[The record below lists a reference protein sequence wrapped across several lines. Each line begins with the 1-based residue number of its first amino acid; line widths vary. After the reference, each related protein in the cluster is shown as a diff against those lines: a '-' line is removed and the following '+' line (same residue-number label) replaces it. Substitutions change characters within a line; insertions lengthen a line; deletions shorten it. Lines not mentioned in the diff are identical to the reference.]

1 VDPLA
6 SAIQKT
12 FKCIEALARSP
23 QGMTVSEVATVAGF
37 SRPAATRL
45 LEGLLSD
52 SIIVRDPISK
62 RYRLGLQLYGW
73 STMAVQASTPVN
85 IARKEFIKLSQE
97 LKRECNF
104 LVLEGL
110 DAVLLERSEDIDGV
124 PLNRPVPGR
133 RLWFQTATGKS
144 MVANQAP
151 ATVKSILDRT
161 AKLIEPDKPT
171 TEELTIELDRARENG
186 YAVNSGMRPEGVIS
200 IGVPII
206 GHSAYAVAAIGTF
219 VDLSELESEEG
230 DAMIVQMKSTASR
243 VSHYL
248 GYESEIASAIH

>member
-1 VDPLA
+1 LA

-23 QGMTVSEVATVAGF
+23 QGMTVSEVASVAGF

-52 SIIVRDPISK
+52 AVIVRDPVSK
-62 RYRLGLQLYGW
+62 RYRLGLKLYEW
-73 STMAVQASTPVN
+73 SNLAVQASTPVN

-97 LKRECNF
+97 LGRECNF

-110 DAVLLERSEDIDGV
+110 DAVLIERSEDIDGV
-124 PLNRPVPGR
+124 PLNRPVSGR
-133 RLWFQTATGKS
+133 RLWFYTATGKA
-144 MVANQAP
+144 MVAHQP
-151 ATVKSILDRT
+151 AATIKSIIDRTVKLKDEGQPSV
-161 AKLIEPDKPT
+161 EQ
-171 TEELTIELDRARENG
+171 LTRDLEFARENG
-186 YAVNSGMRPEGVIS
+186 HAINAGVRPEGIVS

-206 GHSAYAVAAIGTF
+206 GHSGYAVAGIGTF
-219 VDLSELESEEG
+219 MPVGELDSEEG
-230 DAMIVQMKSTASR
+230 SAVIAQMKATVSR

-248 GYESEIASAIH
+248 GYETEIASAIH

>member
-1 VDPLA
+1 MA

-23 QGMTVSEVATVAGF
+23 QGMTVSELASVAGF

-62 RYRLGLQLYGW
+62 RYRLGLLLYGW
-73 STMAVQASTPVN
+73 SNLAVQASTPIN

-97 LKRECNF
+97 LGRECNF

-133 RLWFQTATGKS
+133 RLWFLTATGKT
-144 MVANQAP
+144 MVANQSP
-151 ATVKSILDRT
+151 ATVKSILERT
-161 AKLIEPDKPT
+161 AKLKDGNKPPI
-171 TEELTIELDRARENG
+171 EELSAELASVREKG
-186 YAVNSGMRPEGVIS
+186 YATNAGMRPEGIVS
-200 IGVPII
+200 VGVPVI
-206 GHSAYAVAAIGTF
+206 GHSTYAVAAIGTF
-219 VDLSELESEEG
+219 MEISEFESEEG
-230 DAMIVQMKSTASR
+230 DAVIAQMKSTASR
-243 VSHYL
+243 ISHYL

>member
-1 VDPLA
+1 MA

-73 STMAVQASTPVN
+73 SNLAVQASTPVN
-85 IARKEFIKLSQE
+85 IARKEFIKLSLE
-97 LKRECNF
+97 IGRECNF

-110 DAVLLERSEDIDGV
+110 DAVLLKRLEDIDGV

-133 RLWFQTATGKS
+133 RLWFLTATGKT
-144 MVANQAP
+144 MVANQSS

-161 AKLIEPDKPT
+161 AKLKDVSTPSTDEFT
-171 TEELTIELDRARENG
+171 AELASVREKG
-186 YAVNSGMRPEGVIS
+186 YAINAGIRP
-200 IGVPII
+200 
-206 GHSAYAVAAIGTF
+206 
-219 VDLSELESEEG
+219 
-230 DAMIVQMKSTASR
+230 KAS
-243 VSHYL
+243 S
-248 GYESEIASAIH
+248 ASACRLSATRPTPWPPSAPSWRSTPWKQKKAPTSSPR

>member
-1 VDPLA
+1 LA

-45 LEGLLSD
+45 LEGLLAD
-52 SIIVRDPISK
+52 SIIVRDPVSK

-73 STMAVQASTPVN
+73 SNLAVQASTPIN
-85 IARKEFIKLSQE
+85 IARKEFIKLSLE
-97 LKRECNF
+97 IRRECNF

-133 RLWFQTATGKS
+133 RLWFLTATGKT

-161 AKLIEPDKPT
+161 AKLQDVSKPST
-171 TEELTIELDRARENG
+171 DEFTAELASVREQG
-186 YAVNSGMRPEGVIS
+186 YAINAGIRPEGIVS
-200 IGVPII
+200 VGVPVI
-206 GHSAYAVAAIGTF
+206 GHSTYAVAAIGTF
-219 VDLSELESEEG
+219 LEADALDSEEG
-230 DAMIVQMKSTASR
+230 ATVIAAMKSTASR
-243 VSHYL
+243 ISHYL

>member
-1 VDPLA
+1 LA

-52 SIIVRDPISK
+52 AVIVRDPISK
-62 RYRLGLQLYGW
+62 RYRLGLRLYEW
-73 STMAVQASTPVN
+73 SILAVQASTPVN

-97 LKRECNF
+97 VGRECNF

-110 DAVLLERSEDIDGV
+110 DAVLIERSEDIDGV

-133 RLWFQTATGKS
+133 RLWFYTATGKA
-144 MVANQAP
+144 MVAHQP
-151 ATVKSILDRT
+151 ATTIKSIIDRT
-161 AKLIEPDKPT
+161 LKLKDEGQPSV
-171 TEELTIELDRARENG
+171 EQLTQDLDFARENG
-186 YAVNSGMRPEGVIS
+186 YAINVGVRPEGIVS
-200 IGVPII
+200 VGVPII
-206 GHSAYAVAAIGTF
+206 GHSGYAVAGVGTF
-219 VDLSELESEEG
+219 MPVADLESEEG
-230 DAMIVQMKSTASR
+230 SAIIAQMKATASR

-248 GYESEIASAIH
+248 GYETEIASAIH

>member
-1 VDPLA
+1 LA

-52 SIIVRDPISK
+52 SIIVRDPVSK

-73 STMAVQASTPVN
+73 SIMAVQASTPVN
-85 IARKEFIKLSQE
+85 IARKEFIKLSE
-97 LKRECNF
+97 EIKRECNF

-110 DAVLLERSEDIDGV
+110 DAVLLERSEDVDGV

-133 RLWFQTATGKS
+133 RLWFLTATGKA
-144 MVANQAP
+144 MVAHQAP
-151 ATVKSILDRT
+151 AMIKSILDRT
-161 AKLIEPDKPT
+161 ARLKEPRPS
-171 TEELTIELDRARENG
+171 TEELLDDIEFVKEHG
-186 YAVNSGMRPEGVIS
+186 YATNAGIRPEGIVS
-200 IGVPII
+200 IGVPVI
-206 GHSAYAVAAIGTF
+206 GHSTYAVGAIGTF
-219 VDLSELESEEG
+219 MAADEVESDEG
-230 DAMIVQMKSTASR
+230 VAVISQMKSTASR
-243 VSHYL
+243 ISHYL